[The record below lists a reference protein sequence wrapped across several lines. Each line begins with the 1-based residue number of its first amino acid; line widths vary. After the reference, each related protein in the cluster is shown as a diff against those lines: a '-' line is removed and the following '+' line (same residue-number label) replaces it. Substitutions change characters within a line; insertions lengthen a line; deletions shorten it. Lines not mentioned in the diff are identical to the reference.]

1 MFQNLFNEAS
11 QSINLIIS
19 VDNITIGYTTDG
31 KLQVLDNGISTSK
44 IVNLAVTNAKIN
56 DMDASKLTGT
66 ITIPI
71 DNLSI
76 QTDRIFVGDQ
86 NTSTPS
92 ITFKNEQDTGFFRYG
107 VNQIGVALGGNYF
120 MTIGPSRAR

>member
-71 DNLSI
+71 NNVSI
-76 QTDRIFVGDQ
+76 HSLFVSDGD
-86 NTSTPS
+86 STTPRM
-92 ITFKNEQDTGFFRYG
+92 TFKNEQDTGF
-107 VNQIGVALGGNYF
+107 
-120 MTIGPSRAR
+120 